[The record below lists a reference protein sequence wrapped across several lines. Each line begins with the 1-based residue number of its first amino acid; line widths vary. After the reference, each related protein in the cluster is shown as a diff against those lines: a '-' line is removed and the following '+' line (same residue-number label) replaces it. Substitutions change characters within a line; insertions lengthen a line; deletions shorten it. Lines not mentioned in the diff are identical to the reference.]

1 MAFLGTK
8 GPSEM
13 GRSPRSYNYAPRAMR
28 AEAAAAYLG
37 MGKTKFLEL
46 VDGGRLPHAVAI
58 DGIRVWDRLDLD
70 EAFEEL
76 KLSMSER
83 RNSFDVILGEKR

>member
-1 MAFLGTK
+1 MSGDK
-8 GPSEM
+8 PHS
-13 GRSPRSYNYAPRAMR
+13 RPVQKPRSYNYAPRALR
-28 AEAAAAYLG
+28 ADAAAAYLG

-46 VDGGRLPHAVAI
+46 VDGSRLPSAVAI

-76 KLSMSER
+76 KSSMSER
-83 RNSFDVILGEKR
+83 RNSFDVIFGEKR